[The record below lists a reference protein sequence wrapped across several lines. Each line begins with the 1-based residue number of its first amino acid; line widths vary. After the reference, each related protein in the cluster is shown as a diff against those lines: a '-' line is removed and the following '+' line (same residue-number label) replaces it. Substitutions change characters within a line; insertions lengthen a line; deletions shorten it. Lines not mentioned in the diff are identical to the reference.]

1 MEKEI
6 SCETCH
12 KQMKNL
18 GNISGQVYTSY
29 PEQWDEVYVCDECK
43 TKQTVREHG
52 YMPPNYNHITEYKE
66 QKNLI

>member
-1 MEKEI
+1 
-6 SCETCH
+6 
-12 KQMKNL
+12 MKNL
-18 GNISGQVYTSY
+18 GNISGIVLTSY

-66 QKNLI
+66 QNN